1 MYMGGDMLYLY
12 MFVGYNVLSLQLSF
26 CLYVVNKYVTH
37 VMKIQLLLVYNYHF
51 RCIILLGSIYNLSLC
66 RNFKNLCGCH
76 FLCRYAQLISCK
88 CQQHVNMY
96 TVTVKPFDLH
106 LDALKRDEFCCVGKQ
121 TVLKKYRQAL
131 LNVSNEFINFGTGN
145 EIEMDSIANL
155 LCWYRM
161 VSLTVIVVTHIKLIW
176 IMTCDLCLLNQTFDM
191 TIESLKKIL
200 FTLLYPS
207 CAVNHYMYLQQNF
220 IFFILFTNCL
230 A

>member
-1 MYMGGDMLYLY
+1 MLTCTH
-12 MFVGYNVLSLQLSF
+12 LQG
-26 CLYVVNKYVTH
+26 NH
-37 VMKIQLLLVYNYHF
+37 
-51 RCIILLGSIYNLSLC
+51 SIYTWMHWKEMS
-66 RNFKNLCGCH
+66 
-76 FLCRYAQLISCK
+76 
-88 CQQHVNMY
+88 
-96 TVTVKPFDLH
+96 
-106 LDALKRDEFCCVGKQ
+106 DEFCCVGKQ

-161 VSLTVIVVTHIKLIW
+161 VSPTVTVVTHIKLIW
-176 IMTCDLCLLNQTFDM
+176 IMTCDLCLLNQTFDRI
-191 TIESLKKIL
+191 IESLKKIL
-200 FTLLYPS
+200 FTLIYPS